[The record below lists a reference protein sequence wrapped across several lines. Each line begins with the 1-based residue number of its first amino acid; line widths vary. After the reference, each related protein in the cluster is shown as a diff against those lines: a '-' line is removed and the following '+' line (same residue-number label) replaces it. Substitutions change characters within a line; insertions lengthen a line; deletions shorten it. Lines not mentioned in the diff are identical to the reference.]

1 MVHRMTRP
9 RLRWSSLSVL
19 LFVTMLGISCNP
31 QRSAPTQ
38 QRPDRI
44 SLETVA
50 SETLW
55 TPEEIATLR
64 SLWIGSL
71 PPLPPDPSNSVAD
84 DPRAASLGQKI
95 YFDTRFSVNGEISCA
110 TCHQPDLLFTDGL
123 PRAEAIGTTPRGAPT
138 IVGSAYSPWFFW
150 DGRRDSQWAQALT
163 PLESPIEHG
172 GTRTQY
178 VHILDEDEI
187 YRAEYEAIFGGLPD
201 FSDRTRFPDM
211 AGPVEDSEA
220 RAAWE
225 AMTSV
230 DRQAVSR
237 AYANMG
243 KAIAAYE
250 RLIMPGPSG
259 FDRYVQALLEGD
271 EEAMQSALTPDE
283 VAGLRLFIGLGNCIR
298 CHNGPLFTNNG
309 FHNIGVP
316 TAEGLPLDMGR
327 IRGVQEVISSEFN
340 CLGQYSDAGPDDC
353 AELRF
358 VKTLGQELPGAFKVP
373 TLRNVA
379 ETAPYMHSGQFATL
393 QEVLNHYNQLPAAP
407 IGHSE
412 LTPINFSDSELAQL
426 EAFLR
431 SLSGPLATDP
441 TILAP
446 PQ

>member
-1 MVHRMTRP
+1 MTKLKV
-9 RLRWSSLSVL
+9 RLFELCIL
-19 LFVTMLGISCNP
+19 LFVMMLSISCAP
-31 QRSAPTQ
+31 QRSTPSQ
-38 QRPDRI
+38 QSQDRI
-44 SLETVA
+44 SPETEA
-50 SETLW
+50 SDALW
-55 TPEEIATLR
+55 TAAEIATLR
-64 SLWIGSL
+64 SIWIGSL
-71 PPLPPDPSNSVAD
+71 PPLPPDPSNFVGD
-84 DPRAASLGQKI
+84 DPRAASLGQKL
-95 YFDTRFSVNGEISCA
+95 YFDTRFSANGEVSCA

-123 PRAEAIGTTPRGAPT
+123 PRAEAIGTTPRGTPT

-178 VHILDEDEI
+178 VHVIDEDET
-187 YRAEYEAIFGGLPD
+187 YRAEYETIFGPLPD
-201 FSDRTRFPDM
+201 LSDRIRFPEV
-211 AGPVEDSEA
+211 AGPVEDLEA

-225 AMTSV
+225 AMALE
-230 DRQAVSR
+230 DREAVTR
-237 AYANMG
+237 AYVNMG

-250 RLIMPGPSG
+250 RLVMPGPSR

-271 EEAMQSALTPDE
+271 EETMQTTLTPDE
-283 VAGLRLFIGLGNCIR
+283 VAGLRLFIQQGNCIR
-298 CHNGPLFTNNG
+298 CHNGPLFTNNS

-316 TAEGLPLDMGR
+316 TTEGLPLDLGR
-327 IRGVQEVISSEFN
+327 ISGVQQVISSEFN
-340 CLGQYSDAGPDDC
+340 CLGGYSDAGPDDC

-393 QEVLNHYNQLPAAP
+393 REVLNHYNQAQAGP

-412 LTPINFSDSELAQL
+412 LTPLNLSDAELAQL

-431 SLSGPLATDP
+431 SLSGHLATDP
-441 TILAP
+441 EVLAP